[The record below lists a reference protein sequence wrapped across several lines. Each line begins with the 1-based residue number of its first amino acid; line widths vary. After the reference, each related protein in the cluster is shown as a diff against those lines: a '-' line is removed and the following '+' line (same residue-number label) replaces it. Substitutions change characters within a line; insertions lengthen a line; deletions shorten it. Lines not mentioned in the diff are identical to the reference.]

1 MTSIFSLLTRGKP
14 VVADPFGIVAALAER
29 KANRAIHRAMERS
42 QAAHKGWA
50 TRRGGVA

>member
-1 MTSIFSLLTRGKP
+1 MSLLRTIFGGKP
-14 VVADPFGIVAALAER
+14 VASDPHGIIAALAER
-29 KANRAIHRAMERS
+29 KANRAAYRALERS

>member
-1 MTSIFSLLTRGKP
+1 MFFRSLFAGKP
-14 VVADPFGIVAALAER
+14 VQADPFGIVAALADR
-29 KANRAIHRAMERS
+29 KRNRAAYRAIERS